1 MKLNLRHGSIW
12 SLTHSSKN
20 GNRCIHQCKASWY
33 ILVGKPL
40 GLAVWRIQFG
50 NVTICQGSWC
60 IWLTTPTDH
69 SQFLTISEPLSDQ
82 WHIASHEK
90 WRCNEETPKHIW
102 TPPMEA
108 SGVVL
113 DMAPPEIFAKC
124 QSSQISSFQSQ
135 GLKHRLKAKAVQWE
149 PFNTRNNTEF
159 FRFHF
164 LCLSSQRS
172 RGTFS
177 THLTSSSCRPRP
189 CMEWTY
195 HHGQVVIT
203 PLK

>member
-1 MKLNLRHGSIW
+1 MACLAFPTKLKVPTSKCAMDMKLNLRHGSIW

-40 GLAVWRIQFG
+40 GLAVWRVQFW

-60 IWLTTPTDH
+60 IWLNTPTDR

-113 DMAPPEIFAKC
+113 DMAQEETGNVKV
-124 QSSQISSFQSQ
+124 
-135 GLKHRLKAKAVQWE
+135 LKSAASKVKA
-149 PFNTRNNTEF
+149 
-159 FRFHF
+159 
-164 LCLSSQRS
+164 
-172 RGTFS
+172 
-177 THLTSSSCRPRP
+177 
-189 CMEWTY
+189 
-195 HHGQVVIT
+195 
-203 PLK
+203 